1 MDATELL
8 ESGFEWTAGRIAG
21 VTSEDLDGP
30 TTCGAW
36 NLRQLLEHTVETVTL
51 LVDAVEVAGAGGAG
65 AVPGG
70 SSWEQAIAG
79 LAARSRRA
87 WAAPGV
93 MERTF
98 TLSMGDMSGSVVAS
112 SILLELVVHGWDISQ
127 ATGEAAAI
135 PDALAVPIL
144 DFARGAIADDARGD
158 MFAADLGLGDTP
170 SDRLVGFLGRKP
182 L

>member
-1 MDATELL
+1 MDDSELL
-8 ESGFEWTAGRIAG
+8 EQGFGWTTGRIACVNEG
-21 VTSEDLDGP
+21 GLEGP
-30 TTCGAW
+30 TPCGEW
-36 NLRQLLEHTVETVTL
+36 NLRQVLEHTLGTVRL
-51 LVDAVEVAGAGGAG
+51 LVEAVEAEA
-65 AVPGG
+65 PGDTTNEG
-70 SSWEQAIAG
+70 WDRAIAE
-79 LAARSRRA
+79 LAERSRHA

-98 TLSMGDMSGSVVAS
+98 TLPMGTMSAPMVVS
-112 SILLELVVHGWDISQ
+112 STLLELVVHGWDISQ

-170 SDRLVGFLGRKP
+170 SDQLVGFLGRKP

>member
-1 MDATELL
+1 MDDRELL
-8 ESGFEWTAGRIAG
+8 AQGFGWTAGRIAG
-21 VTSEDLDGP
+21 VSEGGLDGP
-30 TTCGAW
+30 TLCGEW
-36 NLRQLLEHTVETVTL
+36 NLRQVLEHTIDTVRQLVE
-51 LVDAVEVAGAGGAG
+51 AIEAEA
-65 AVPGG
+65 PGDTTNEE
-70 SSWEQAIAG
+70 WEQAIDE

-87 WAAPGV
+87 WAVPGV

-98 TLSMGDMSGSVVAS
+98 TTAMGTMSAPMLVS
-112 SILLELVVHGWDISQ
+112 STLLELVVHGWDVSQ

-158 MFAADLGLGDTP
+158 MFAADLGLGDAP
-170 SDRLVGFLGRKP
+170 SDQLVAFLGRKP